1 LLFLAIFI
9 PEDKILEIKNA
20 ADIVEIV
27 SEVVHLKKAGK
38 NFVGLCPFH
47 TEKTPSF
54 TVSPEKQIF
63 YCFGCG
69 AGGNIFIFQMKNEGL
84 AFPEAARSL
93 ARRYGIEIPSRSLTP
108 EQKKRMTE
116 RESLLEINRQA
127 MDFFRRALRSGISGS
142 EAMAYLTKRGL
153 SSDIIDRFNIGYAP
167 KGWDH
172 LLNFFSK
179 KGVPLARIERAGLIL
194 PKKDGR
200 GYYDRFRDRIVF
212 PIIDV
217 NQAVIGFGGRVMDE
231 TLPKYLNSPETPVY
245 NKSRSLYGL
254 HLSKDKCRQN
264 QSVFIVEGYLDLL
277 TLHQNGIE
285 NAVATL
291 GTALTADHV
300 RMLSRYV
307 PSMILVYDSDEAG
320 IRSALRC
327 VDIFWKEH
335 VDFSRG
341 DIFRE
346 EKADTHILVL
356 PDGHD
361 PDSYLREKGSTA
373 FEKAASRAPGII
385 SFLIEQSIRMHG
397 LSTEGKIRVV
407 TDLKHPLAAINDNV
421 ARSLYIKQLAERI
434 GLEENIILEKV
445 REDSFEKEKRDVVLE
460 KKVADKNGSRLEQ
473 QIVAMMLQFPAILP
487 EIIKYNVSEHIENDH
502 LRSIARTILKH
513 RISSVEQ
520 VSELLSCIDNPEQQ
534 RLISAL
540 AMHEESWDESGCLKL
555 IVQFVKKGQK
565 RRDRQI
571 IEQIKAAEKENDQE
585 TLNRLLREKQKL
597 AVRSQKH
604 RPA

>member
-1 LLFLAIFI
+1 LLYLAIFI

-20 ADIVEIV
+20 ADIVEFV

-69 AGGNIFIFQMKNEGL
+69 AGGNIFSFLMKNDGL

-93 ARRYGIEIPSRSLTP
+93 ARRYGIDIPRRSLTP
-108 EQKKRMTE
+108 EQKKRMGE
-116 RESLLEINRQA
+116 RESLLKINRQA
-127 MDFFRRALRSGISGS
+127 MDFFSRALRRVTSGQT
-142 EAMAYLTKRGL
+142 AMAYLTKRGL
-153 SSDIIDRFNIGYAP
+153 SSEIITRFNIGYAP

-179 KGVPLARIERAGLIL
+179 KGVPLARVERSGLIL

-200 GYYDRFRDRIVF
+200 GYYDRFRERIIF

-217 NQAVIGFGGRVMDE
+217 NQAVIGFGGRVMDD
-231 TLPKYLNSPETPVY
+231 TLPKYLNSPETSVY

-254 HLSKDKCRQN
+254 HLSKDKCRQA
-264 QSVFIVEGYLDLL
+264 QTVYIVEGYLDLL
-277 TLHQNGIE
+277 MLHQHGIE
-285 NAVATL
+285 NSVATL

-307 PSMILVYDSDEAG
+307 PRMILVYDSDEAG

-327 VDIFWKEH
+327 IDTFWKEH

-341 DIFRE
+341 DVFHE

-361 PDSYLREKGSTA
+361 PDSYLREKGAAA
-373 FEKAASRAPGII
+373 FEKAASHAPGII
-385 SFLIEQSIRMHG
+385 SFLIEQSIGMHG

-407 TDLKHPLAAINDNV
+407 TDLKGPLAAINDNV
-421 ARSLYIKQLAERI
+421 ARALYIKQLAERI

-445 REDSFEKEKRDVVLE
+445 REDSSEKG
-460 KKVADKNGSRLEQ
+460 KKEIRRPKNNTDQEGSRLEQ
-473 QIVAMMLQFPAILP
+473 QIIAMMLQFPAILS
-487 EIIKYNVSEHIENDH
+487 EIKKYNVIEFIENRH
-502 LRSIARTILKH
+502 LQSIGKTILEH
-513 RISSVEQ
+513 RLSSVEQ
-520 VSELLSCIDNPEQQ
+520 ISELLSRIDNPEQH
-534 RLISAL
+534 RLI
-540 AMHEESWDESGCLKL
+540 
-555 IVQFVKKGQK
+555 
-565 RRDRQI
+565 
-571 IEQIKAAEKENDQE
+571 
-585 TLNRLLREKQKL
+585 
-597 AVRSQKH
+597 
-604 RPA
+604 

>member
-1 LLFLAIFI
+1 MAIFI

-20 ADIVEIV
+20 ADIVELV

-69 AGGNIFIFQMKNEGL
+69 AGGNIFSFLMKNDGL

-93 ARRYGIEIPSRSLTP
+93 ARRHGIDIPRRNLTP
-108 EQKKRMTE
+108 EQKKRMGE
-116 RESLLEINRQA
+116 RESLLKINRQA
-127 MDFFRRALRSGISGS
+127 MDFFSRALHRGTPGQA
-142 EAMAYLTKRGL
+142 AMAYLIKRGL
-153 SSDIIDRFNIGYAP
+153 SSEIIARFNIGYAP

-172 LLNFFSK
+172 LSNFFLK
-179 KGVPLARIERAGLIL
+179 KGVPLARVEKSGLIL

-200 GYYDRFRDRIVF
+200 GYYDRFRERIVF

-217 NQAVIGFGGRVMDE
+217 NQAVIGFGGRVMDD
-231 TLPKYLNSPETPVY
+231 TLPKYLNSPETSVY

-254 HLSKDKCRQN
+254 HLSKDKCRQA
-264 QSVFIVEGYLDLL
+264 QTVYIVEGYLDLL
-277 TLHQNGIE
+277 MLHQHGIE

-307 PSMILVYDSDEAG
+307 PRMILVYDSDEAG

-327 VDIFWKEH
+327 IDTFWKEH

-341 DIFRE
+341 DVFRE

-356 PDGHD
+356 PGGHD
-361 PDSYLREKGSTA
+361 PDSYLREKGA
-373 FEKAASRAPGII
+373 GPFEKAASHAPGII
-385 SFLIEQSIRMHG
+385 SFLIEQSIGMHG
-397 LSTEGKIRVV
+397 LTTEGKIRVV
-407 TDLKHPLAAINDNV
+407 TDLKGPLAAINDNV
-421 ARSLYIKQLAERI
+421 ARALYIKQLAERI

-445 REDSFEKEKRDVVLE
+445 REDSSEKG
-460 KKVADKNGSRLEQ
+460 KKEIRRQKNNTDQEGSRLEQ
-473 QIVAMMLQFPAILP
+473 QIIAMMLQFPAILS
-487 EIIKYNVSEHIENDH
+487 EIKKHNVIEFIENRH
-502 LRSIARTILKH
+502 LQSIGKTILEH
-513 RISSVEQ
+513 RLSSVEQ
-520 VSELLSCIDNPEQQ
+520 ISELLSRIDNPEQH

-540 AMHEESWDESGCLKL
+540 AMVEESWDENGCMNL
-555 IVQFVKKGQK
+555 IIQFVKKGRR
-565 RRDRQI
+565 RRDHHI
-571 IEQIKAAEKENDQE
+571 LDQIKAAEKENDQE
-585 TLNRLLREKQKL
+585 ALNRLLREKQKL
-597 AVRSQKH
+597 AVRSQNQ
-604 RPA
+604 RLV

>member
-1 LLFLAIFI
+1 MAIFI

-20 ADIVEIV
+20 ADIVEMV

-69 AGGNIFIFQMKNEGL
+69 AGGNIFSFLMKNDGL

-93 ARRYGIEIPSRSLTP
+93 AKRYGIDIPRRSLTP
-108 EQKKRMTE
+108 EQKKRMGE
-116 RESLLEINRQA
+116 RESLLKINRQA
-127 MDFFRRALRSGISGS
+127 MDFFSRALRRGASGRT
-142 EAMAYLTKRGL
+142 AMAYLHKRGL
-153 SSDIIDRFNIGYAP
+153 SSEIIARFNIGYAP

-179 KGVPLARIERAGLIL
+179 KGVPLSRVERSGLIL

-200 GYYDRFRDRIVF
+200 GYYDRFRERIIF

-217 NQAVIGFGGRVMDE
+217 NQAVIGFGGRVMDN
-231 TLPKYLNSPETPVY
+231 TLPKYLNSPETSVY

-254 HLSKDKCRQN
+254 HLSKDKCRKTQT
-264 QSVFIVEGYLDLL
+264 VYIVEGYLDLL
-277 TLHQNGIE
+277 MLHQHGIE

-307 PSMILVYDSDEAG
+307 PRMILVYDSDEAG

-327 VDIFWKEH
+327 IDTFWKEH

-341 DIFRE
+341 DVFRE

-361 PDSYLREKGSTA
+361 PDSYLREKGTGP
-373 FEKAASRAPGII
+373 FEKAASHAPGII
-385 SFLIEQSIRMHG
+385 SFLIEQSIGMHG

-407 TDLKHPLAAINDNV
+407 TDLKGPLAAINDNV
-421 ARSLYIKQLAERI
+421 ARALYIKQLAERI

-445 REDSFEKEKRDVVLE
+445 REDSSEKG
-460 KKVADKNGSRLEQ
+460 KKDSRRQKKNTDQKGSRLEQ
-473 QIVAMMLQFPAILP
+473 QIIAMMLQFPGILS
-487 EIIKYNVSEHIENDH
+487 EIKKYNVIEYIENRH
-502 LRSIARTILKH
+502 LQSIGKTILEH
-513 RISSVEQ
+513 QLSSVEQ
-520 VSELLSCIDNPEQQ
+520 ISGLLSRIDNPEQH
-534 RLISAL
+534 RLVSAL
-540 AMHEESWDESGCLKL
+540 AMVEESWDESGCMNL
-555 IVQFVKKGQK
+555 IIQFVKKGQR

-571 IEQIKAAEKENDQE
+571 LDQIKAAEKENDQE
-585 TLNRLLREKQKL
+585 ALNRLLREKQKL
-597 AVRSQKH
+597 AVRSQNQ
-604 RPA
+604 RLP

>member
-1 LLFLAIFI
+1 MAIFI

-20 ADIVEIV
+20 ADIVELV

-69 AGGNIFIFQMKNEGL
+69 AGGNIFSFLMKNDGL

-93 ARRYGIEIPSRSLTP
+93 ARRHGIDIPRRNLTP
-108 EQKKRMTE
+108 EQKKRMGE
-116 RESLLEINRQA
+116 RESLLKINRQA
-127 MDFFRRALRSGISGS
+127 MDFFSRALHRGTPGQA
-142 EAMAYLTKRGL
+142 AMAYLIKRGL
-153 SSDIIDRFNIGYAP
+153 SSEIIARFNIGYAP

-172 LLNFFSK
+172 LSNFFLK
-179 KGVPLARIERAGLIL
+179 KGVPLARVEKSGLIL

-200 GYYDRFRDRIVF
+200 GYYDRFRERIVF

-217 NQAVIGFGGRVMDE
+217 NQAVIGFGGRVMDD
-231 TLPKYLNSPETPVY
+231 TLPKYLNSPETSVY
-245 NKSRSLYGL
+245 NKSRSLYGI
-254 HLSKDKCRQN
+254 HLSKDKCRQA
-264 QSVFIVEGYLDLL
+264 QTVYIVEGYLDLL
-277 TLHQNGIE
+277 MLHQHGIE

-307 PSMILVYDSDEAG
+307 PRMILVYDSDEAG

-327 VDIFWKEH
+327 IDTFWKEH

-341 DIFRE
+341 DVFRE

-356 PDGHD
+356 PGGHD
-361 PDSYLREKGSTA
+361 PDSYLREKGA
-373 FEKAASRAPGII
+373 GPFEKAASHAPGII
-385 SFLIEQSIRMHG
+385 SFLIEQSIGMHG
-397 LSTEGKIRVV
+397 LTTEGKIRVV
-407 TDLKHPLAAINDNV
+407 TDLKGPLAAINDNV
-421 ARSLYIKQLAERI
+421 ARALYIKQLAERI

-445 REDSFEKEKRDVVLE
+445 REDSSEKG
-460 KKVADKNGSRLEQ
+460 KKEIRRQKNNTDQEGTRLEQ
-473 QIVAMMLQFPAILP
+473 QIIAMMLQFPAILS
-487 EIIKYNVSEHIENDH
+487 EIKKHNVIEFIENRH
-502 LRSIARTILKH
+502 LQSIGKTILEH
-513 RISSVEQ
+513 RLSSVEQ
-520 VSELLSCIDNPEQQ
+520 ISELLSRIDNPEQH

-540 AMHEESWDESGCLKL
+540 AMVEESWDENGCMNL
-555 IVQFVKKGQK
+555 IIQFVKKGRR
-565 RRDRQI
+565 RRDHHI
-571 IEQIKAAEKENDQE
+571 LDQIKAAEKENDQE
-585 TLNRLLREKQKL
+585 ALNRLLREKQKL
-597 AVRSQKH
+597 AVRSQNQ
-604 RPA
+604 RLV

>member
-1 LLFLAIFI
+1 MAIFI

-20 ADIVEIV
+20 ADIVELV

-69 AGGNIFIFQMKNEGL
+69 AGGNIFSFLMKNDGL

-93 ARRYGIEIPSRSLTP
+93 ARRHGIDIPRRNLTP
-108 EQKKRMTE
+108 EQKKRVGE
-116 RESLLEINRQA
+116 RESLLKINRQA
-127 MDFFRRALRSGISGS
+127 MDFFSRALHRGAPGQA
-142 EAMAYLTKRGL
+142 AMAYLNKRGL
-153 SSDIIDRFNIGYAP
+153 SSEIIARFNIGYAP

-172 LLNFFSK
+172 LLNFFLK
-179 KGVPLARIERAGLIL
+179 KGVPPARVEKSGLIL

-200 GYYDRFRDRIVF
+200 GYYDRFRERIIF

-217 NQAVIGFGGRVMDE
+217 NQAVIGFGGRVMDDS
-231 TLPKYLNSPETPVY
+231 LPKYLNSPETSVY

-254 HLSKDKCRQN
+254 HLSKDKCRKAQT
-264 QSVFIVEGYLDLL
+264 VYIVEGYLDLL
-277 TLHQNGIE
+277 MLHQHGIE

-307 PSMILVYDSDEAG
+307 PRMILVYDSDEAG

-327 VDIFWKEH
+327 IDTFWKEH

-341 DIFRE
+341 DVFRE

-361 PDSYLREKGSTA
+361 PDSYLRENGTGP
-373 FEKAASRAPGII
+373 FEKAASHAPGII
-385 SFLIEQSIRMHG
+385 SFLIEQSIGMHG

-407 TDLKHPLAAINDNV
+407 TDLKGPLAAINDNV
-421 ARSLYIKQLAERI
+421 ARALYIKQLAERI

-445 REDSFEKEKRDVVLE
+445 REDSSEKG
-460 KKVADKNGSRLEQ
+460 KKELRRQKNNTDQEGSRLEQ
-473 QIVAMMLQFPAILP
+473 QIIAMMLQFPAILS
-487 EIIKYNVSEHIENDH
+487 EIKKYNVIEFIENRH
-502 LRSIARTILKH
+502 LQSIGKTILENQL
-513 RISSVEQ
+513 SSVEQ
-520 VSELLSCIDNPEQQ
+520 ISELLSRIDNPEQH

-540 AMHEESWDESGCLKL
+540 AMVEESWDESGCMNL
-555 IVQFVKKGQK
+555 IVQFVKKGRR

-571 IEQIKAAEKENDQE
+571 LDQIKAAEKENDQE
-585 TLNRLLREKQKL
+585 ALNRLLREKQKL
-597 AVRSQKH
+597 AVRSQNQ
-604 RPA
+604 RLV

>member
-1 LLFLAIFI
+1 MAIFI

-20 ADIVEIV
+20 ADIVEMV
-27 SEVVHLKKAGK
+27 SDVVHLKKAGK

-69 AGGNIFIFQMKNEGL
+69 AGGNIFSFLMKNDGL

-93 ARRYGIEIPSRSLTP
+93 AKRYGIDIPRRSLTP
-108 EQKKRMTE
+108 EQKKRMGE
-116 RESLLEINRQA
+116 RESLLKINRQA
-127 MDFFRRALRSGISGS
+127 MDFFSRALRRGASGRT
-142 EAMAYLTKRGL
+142 AMAYLHKRGL
-153 SSDIIDRFNIGYAP
+153 SSEIIARFNIGYAP

-179 KGVPLARIERAGLIL
+179 KGVPLSRVERSGLIL

-200 GYYDRFRDRIVF
+200 GYYDRFRERIIF

-217 NQAVIGFGGRVMDE
+217 NQAVIGFGGRVMDN
-231 TLPKYLNSPETPVY
+231 TLPKYLNSPETSVY

-254 HLSKDKCRQN
+254 HLSKDKCRKTQT
-264 QSVFIVEGYLDLL
+264 VYIVEGYLDLL
-277 TLHQNGIE
+277 MLHQHGIE

-307 PSMILVYDSDEAG
+307 PRMILVYDSDEAG

-327 VDIFWKEH
+327 IDTFWKEH

-341 DIFRE
+341 DVFRE

-361 PDSYLREKGSTA
+361 PDSYLREKGTGP
-373 FEKAASRAPGII
+373 FEKAARHAPGII
-385 SFLIEQSIRMHG
+385 SFLIEQSIGMHG

-407 TDLKHPLAAINDNV
+407 TDLKGPLAAINDNV
-421 ARSLYIKQLAERI
+421 ARALYIKQLAERI

-445 REDSFEKEKRDVVLE
+445 REDSSEKG
-460 KKVADKNGSRLEQ
+460 KKDSRRQKKNTDQKGSRLEQ
-473 QIVAMMLQFPAILP
+473 QIIAMMLQFPGILS
-487 EIIKYNVSEHIENDH
+487 EIKKYNVIEYIENRH
-502 LRSIARTILKH
+502 LQSIGKTILEH
-513 RISSVEQ
+513 QLSSVEQ
-520 VSELLSCIDNPEQQ
+520 ISGLLSRIDNPEQH
-534 RLISAL
+534 RLVSAL
-540 AMHEESWDESGCLKL
+540 AMVEESWDESGCMNL
-555 IVQFVKKGQK
+555 IIQFVKKGQR

-571 IEQIKAAEKENDQE
+571 LDQIKAAEKENDQE
-585 TLNRLLREKQKL
+585 ALNRLLREKQKL
-597 AVRSQKH
+597 AVRSQNQ
-604 RPA
+604 RLA

>member
-1 LLFLAIFI
+1 MAIFI
-9 PEDKILEIKNA
+9 PEDKIFEIKNA

-69 AGGNIFIFQMKNEGL
+69 AGGNIFSFLMKNEGL
-84 AFPEAARSL
+84 AFPEAARAL

-116 RESLLEINRQA
+116 RESLLEINRKA
-127 MDFFRRALRSGISGS
+127 MDFFRHALRNAISGK
-142 EAMAYLTKRGL
+142 EAMAYLERRGL
-153 SSDIIDRFNIGYAP
+153 SSDLIDRFNVGYAP

-179 KGVPLARIERAGLIL
+179 KGVPLARVERAGLIL

-212 PIIDV
+212 PIFDV

-231 TLPKYLNSPETPVY
+231 TLPKYLNSPDTPVY

-254 HLSKDKCRQN
+254 HISKDKCRQTRA
-264 QSVFIVEGYLDLL
+264 VYIVEGYMDLL

-327 VDIFWKEH
+327 IDIFWKEH

-341 DIFRE
+341 DVFRE

-361 PDSYLREKGSTA
+361 PDSYLREKGPTA

-385 SFLIEQSIRMHG
+385 SFLIEQSIRIHG

-421 ARSLYIKQLAERI
+421 ARTLYIKQLAERY
-434 GLEENIILEKV
+434 LREYAEV
-445 REDSFEKEKRDVVLE
+445 RKTC
-460 KKVADKNGSRLEQ
+460 
-473 QIVAMMLQFPAILP
+473 
-487 EIIKYNVSEHIENDH
+487 
-502 LRSIARTILKH
+502 TITH
-513 RISSVEQ
+513 PRAQ
-520 VSELLSCIDNPEQQ
+520 
-534 RLISAL
+534 
-540 AMHEESWDESGCLKL
+540 LKL
-555 IVQFVKKGQK
+555 
-565 RRDRQI
+565 
-571 IEQIKAAEKENDQE
+571 
-585 TLNRLLREKQKL
+585 
-597 AVRSQKH
+597 
-604 RPA
+604 